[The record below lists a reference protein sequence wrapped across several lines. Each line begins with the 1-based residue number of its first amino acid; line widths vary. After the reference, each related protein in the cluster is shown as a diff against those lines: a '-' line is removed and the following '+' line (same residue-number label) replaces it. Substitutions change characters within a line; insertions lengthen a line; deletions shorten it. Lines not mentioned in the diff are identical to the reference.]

1 MNTKLLKIRKF
12 ERYLYALILTLLMFL
27 SAQFSGHSEIIF
39 PEILAILTGGWIA
52 KRQPWNTDKLRIWL
66 LTTMSALFGVLLV
79 KYLPFGIYYK
89 VIFSFLFTAIS
100 LVVFKTT
107 FIPAIPAG
115 IFPIFM
121 NVKTLIYPL
130 AVGIM
135 VFAIITG
142 QYLLEKYHYRHK
154 DLYFPQKINRK
165 MMSKHWAKLFFVF
178 SIIAIYPLSQGFM
191 FWLSPP
197 VIVTFAELSN
207 PMSPNRKRLVKI
219 WGIMTIGATIGTI
232 FRLGVNV
239 YLGLPLVISALF
251 ACIFMFL
258 VYNKSKVLYP
268 PSAGALLMPMI
279 LKPQEVIWYPLEV
292 AIGLGILILLA
303 RYIFSKNKISEF

>member
-1 MNTKLLKIRKF
+1 MNIKLLKIRKI
-12 ERYLYALILTLLMFL
+12 ERYLYAGILTLLMFL
-27 SAQFSGHSEIIF
+27 SAQVTGHREIIF

-52 KRQPWNTDKLRIWL
+52 KRQPWNTDKFRIWL
-66 LTTMSALFGVLLV
+66 LTTMSALVGVLLV
-79 KYLPFGIYYK
+79 KYLPLGIYYK

-121 NVKTLIYPL
+121 NVETLVYPL

-135 VFAIITG
+135 VFAIVIG

-154 DLYFPQKINRK
+154 DKYFPEKINQK
-165 MMSKHWAKLFFVF
+165 MMSKHWAKLFLTF
-178 SIIAIYPLSQGFM
+178 SIISIYPLSQGFL

-197 VIVTFAELSN
+197 VVVTFAELSN
-207 PMSPNRKRLVKI
+207 TMSPNRKRLLKI
-219 WGIMTIGATIGTI
+219 WGIMVTGALIGTI
-232 FRLGVNV
+232 FRFLLNI
-239 YLGLPLVISALF
+239 YFDLPLIIAAILT
-251 ACIFMFL
+251 CLFMFL
-258 VYNKSKVLYP
+258 IYNKTKILYP

-279 LKPQEVIWYPLEV
+279 LKPQDVIYYPIQV
-292 AIGLGILILLA
+292 AIGLGVLILLVK
-303 RYIFSKNKISEF
+303 YLFKTKI

>member
-12 ERYLYALILTLLMFL
+12 ERFLYALILTLLMFL

-39 PEILAILTGGWIA
+39 PEILAILLGSWIV
-52 KRQPWNTDKLRIWL
+52 KRQPWNTDKLRIWF
-66 LTTMSALFGVLLV
+66 LTTLSALIGVLLV
-79 KYLPFGIYYK
+79 KYLPLEIYYK

-100 LVVFKTT
+100 LILFKTT

-121 NVKTLIYPL
+121 NVKTLVYPF

-135 VFAIITG
+135 LFAIVIG
-142 QYLLEKYHYRHK
+142 QYLLEKYHYRHR
-154 DLYFPQKINRK
+154 DLYLPQKINRK
-165 MMSKHWAKLFFVF
+165 MMSKHWAKLFCIF
-178 SIIAIYPLSQGFM
+178 SIIGIYPLSQGFM

-207 PMSPNRKRLVKI
+207 PMSPNRKRLTKI
-219 WGIMTIGATIGTI
+219 WGIMTIGAIIGTI

-239 YLGLPLVISALF
+239 YLGLPLVIAALF

-292 AIGLGILILLA
+292 AIGLGILIILA